1 LIYDSALD
9 TDAEIVGGLA
19 ATSLMLLENT
29 RLVAELRNS
38 QARTAESAQH
48 ERLRVE
54 RDLHDG
60 AQQRLMAIQVKL
72 RLAEQRVSDA
82 EVSAQI
88 EEIRAEAAEAVD
100 ELRALAH
107 GIYPSALRDGG
118 LADGLR
124 SLAMRAPIPVSVND
138 EGIGRC
144 PGAIEAN
151 VYFCALE
158 AVQNASKHAGP
169 GARVTVTLG
178 RDTGGIRFE
187 IADDGVGMD
196 ASAAGD
202 CLGLVSMRDRIGA
215 VGGELEISSSPGRG
229 TIVGGTV
236 PDRSGGSPEVLG
248 GDQLDRRFVK
258 HEGPRPRTADTV
270 TLSSGSQTRSG
281 DTAAPIIASR
291 GTQ

>member
-1 LIYDSALD
+1 
-9 TDAEIVGGLA
+9 
-19 ATSLMLLENT
+19 
-29 RLVAELRNS
+29 
-38 QARTAESAQH
+38 
-48 ERLRVE
+48 VE

-72 RLAEQRVSDA
+72 RLAEQHVSDS
-82 EVSAQI
+82 ELSRRI
-88 EEIRAEAAEAVD
+88 DEIRAEAAEAVD

-124 SLAMRAPIPVSVND
+124 SLAMRASIPVSVSD

-169 GARVTVTLG
+169 RARVTITLRRHQG
-178 RDTGGIRFE
+178 AIRFD

-196 ASAAGD
+196 ASAKSD
-202 CLGLVSMRDRIGA
+202 CFGLVSMRDRIGA
-215 VGGELEISSSPGRG
+215 VGGELEISSSSGRG
-229 TIVGGTV
+229 TIVRGTV
-236 PDRSGGSPEVLG
+236 PDRSEVSSKVLADG
-248 GDQLDRRFVK
+248 ALHRRFVK
-258 HEGPRPRTADTV
+258 HGDPRPQAADT
-270 TLSSGSQTRSG
+270 LAPSSGSRPPAG
-281 DTAAPIIASR
+281 DSKVPMIASR
-291 GTQ
+291 GTR